1 MCKLPYQPL
10 TVLVRAEPSDSPW
23 VSTSARVLGAA
34 ATFAAI
40 IALSGAVAIC
50 SNGFRAFLPGTFGP
64 KVSAGLPVFP
74 ATKVSP
80 IALADQDDR
89 ISILPLN
96 TNQDRHGAITSE
108 HSTFDQTSS
117 VALAATPPPAL
128 VAQPESTASASNST
142 LFDREHPEAVRRILE
157 KQLSKAARKSLENE
171 RRQAARTLRGRAV
184 RDRSYSRHRT

>member
-50 SNGFRAFLPGTFGP
+50 SNGFRAFLPGTLSP
-64 KVSAGLPVFP
+64 KGSAGLPVFP

-80 IALADQDDR
+80 IALADQDDG

-128 VAQPESTASASNST
+128 VAQPEATASVNNST

-171 RRQAARTLRGRAV
+171 RRQAARALRGRAV

>member
-10 TVLVRAEPSDSPW
+10 TVLVRVEPSGSPW
-23 VSTSARVLGAA
+23 VSTSAKVLGAA

-50 SNGFRAFLPGTFGP
+50 SNGFRAFLPGSFGP
-64 KVSAGLPVFP
+64 KGSAGVPVFP

-80 IALADQDDR
+80 IALADQDDG
-89 ISILPLN
+89 ISILPPN
-96 TNQDRHGAITSE
+96 TNQGRHGANTSE
-108 HSTFDQTSS
+108 HSTFDQTPS

-128 VAQPESTASASNST
+128 AAQPESTASVSKDA
-142 LFDREHPEAVRRILE
+142 LFDREHPEGVRGILE
-157 KQLSKAARKSLENE
+157 KPLSKAVRKGLENE
-171 RRQAARTLRGRAV
+171 RRQAARALRGRAV